1 MQTGRESTK
10 PKRPDL
16 GSSSADSKVEKKSSN
31 AYSEEPLPD
40 KASKTADPPSNSSE
54 AFSDF
59 ERVASE
65 FADRV
70 RQGLPATVEQF
81 VTAHPQFADEIREL
95 FPVILA
101 MERHK
106 LDQEGANPQ
115 SEFSDDLPLER
126 LGDCRIVREIGRGG
140 MGIVFEALRAP
151 KNERVAVK
159 LLPGRAIGM
168 THWKERF
175 EQEARTVESLR
186 HANIVSMLG
195 FGEEN
200 GHSYFIMPY
209 IDGVTL
215 DWVIQRL
222 TEKETLLFEEEI
234 ELSRKKQKKS
244 SLSAADSAAAMRAI
258 SSGTSTRGVR
268 QDSWKLFARIAG
280 QVAKALSYAHRQGVL
295 HNDIKPGNLL
305 LDATG
310 RVWVSDFGLAQPLD
324 PPADREWRSVAGTLR
339 YMAPERFSGW
349 FDELS
354 DLYSLGITLYEL
366 VTRRPAFEA
375 ANRKALIDKIAKTE
389 PLAPR
394 KINSD
399 IPRDLE
405 TIILTAIRRNPDER
419 YYSVEAF
426 ADDLLR
432 FINGERIRAKR
443 PSRWRSWWS
452 NLRRRWI
459 R

>member
-1 MQTGRESTK
+1 MSGSREPAKTMTETRDSIPADVK
-10 PKRPDL
+10 LK
-16 GSSSADSKVEKKSSN
+16 SADV
-31 AYSEEPLPD
+31 A
-40 KASKTADPPSNSSE
+40 SNSDE
-54 AFSDF
+54 EFTDF
-59 ERVASE
+59 ERLASE

-70 RQGLPATVEQF
+70 RQGLPVTVEQF
-81 VTAHPQFADEIREL
+81 VTAHPPFANEIREL

-106 LDQEGANPQ
+106 LDQQ
-115 SEFSDDLPLER
+115 SATQQREFSDDLPLER

-140 MGIVFEALRAP
+140 MGIVFEALRGP

-200 GHSYFIMPY
+200 GHSYFIMPH

-234 ELSRKKQKKS
+234 ELSRKKQKKT
-244 SLSAADSAAAMRAI
+244 LLNAVDSAAAMRAI
-258 SSGTSTRGVR
+258 SSGTSMRGVR

-375 ANRKALIDKIAKTE
+375 PNRKGLIDKIAKTE

-443 PSRWRSWWS
+443 LSPWRSWWGR
-452 NLRRRWI
+452 LRRRWI
-459 R
+459 G

>member
-1 MQTGRESTK
+1 MTRPREQPGITTSK
-10 PKRPDL
+10 AVPK
-16 GSSSADSKVEKKSSN
+16 AN
-31 AYSEEPLPD
+31 EE
-40 KASKTADPPSNSSE
+40 
-54 AFSDF
+54 F
-59 ERVASE
+59 SE
-65 FADRV
+65 FEQLASAFAERV
-70 RQGLPATVEQF
+70 RQGMPVTVEQF
-81 VTAHPQFADEIREL
+81 VTAHPVWTDEIREL

-101 MERHK
+101 MEHHK
-106 LDQEGANPQ
+106 LERESVTQRK
-115 SEFSDDLPLER
+115 EFSDDLPLER

-140 MGIVFEALRAP
+140 MGIVFEALRGP
-151 KNERVAVK
+151 KNERVAIK
-159 LLPGRAIGM
+159 LLPGRAVGM

-175 EQEARTVESLR
+175 EQEARTVEALR

-200 GHSYFIMPY
+200 GHSYFIMPF

-222 TEKETLLFEEEI
+222 TEKEMLLFEEEI
-234 ELSRKKQKKS
+234 ERSRKQRTKL
-244 SLSAADSAAAMRAI
+244 SLSPADSAAAMRAI
-258 SSGTSTRGVR
+258 SSGMSARGLR
-268 QDSWKLFARIAG
+268 QNSWKLFARIAG

-295 HNDIKPGNLL
+295 HNDIKPGNLM
-305 LDATG
+305 LDAAG
-310 RVWVSDFGLAQPLD
+310 RVWVSDFGLAQPVD
-324 PPADREWRSVAGTLR
+324 PPTDREWRSVAGTLR

-375 ANRKALIDKIAKTE
+375 ADRKGLIDKIAKTE

-394 KINSD
+394 KIDRD

-443 PSRWRSWWS
+443 PTRWRSWLS
-452 NLRRRWI
+452 RIRRRWI
-459 R
+459 GHK

>member
-1 MQTGRESTK
+1 MTSPRK
-10 PKRPDL
+10 PSGITTPDAL
-16 GSSSADSKVEKKSSN
+16 PAPDEET
-31 AYSEEPLPD
+31 SEFERL
-40 KASKTADPPSNSSE
+40 A
-54 AFSDF
+54 SDF
-59 ERVASE
+59 AERV
-65 FADRV
+65 RH
-70 RQGLPATVEQF
+70 GLPVTVEQF
-81 VTAHPQFADEIREL
+81 IEEHPSLANEIREL

-101 MERHK
+101 MEHHK
-106 LDQEGANPQ
+106 LERESVTQPRQFPE
-115 SEFSDDLPLER
+115 DLPLER

-140 MGIVFEALRAP
+140 MGIVFEALRGP
-151 KNERVAVK
+151 KQERVAIK

-175 EQEARTVESLR
+175 EQEARTVEALR

-200 GHSYFIMPY
+200 GHSYFIMPFVE
-209 IDGVTL
+209 GVTL

-222 TEKETLLFEEEI
+222 TEKELLLFEDEI
-234 ELSRKKQKKS
+234 ERSRKHHAKS
-244 SLSAADSAAAMRAI
+244 SLSPADSAAAMRAI
-258 SSGTSTRGVR
+258 SSGTSARGVR
-268 QDSWKLFARIAG
+268 QNSWKLFARIAG

-310 RVWVSDFGLAQPLD
+310 RVWVTDFGLSQPLD
-324 PPADREWRSVAGTLR
+324 QPAEREWRSVAGTLR

-375 ANRKALIDKIAKTE
+375 ANRKGLIDKIAKTE

-394 KINSD
+394 KIDTD

-443 PSRWRSWWS
+443 PTFWRSW
-452 NLRRRWI
+452 LRSFRRKSS
-459 R
+459 